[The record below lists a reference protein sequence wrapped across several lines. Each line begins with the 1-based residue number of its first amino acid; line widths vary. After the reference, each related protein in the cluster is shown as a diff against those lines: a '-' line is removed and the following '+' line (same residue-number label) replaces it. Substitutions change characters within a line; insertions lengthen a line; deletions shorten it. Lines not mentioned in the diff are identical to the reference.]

1 MRINRPHHNN
11 MQNRM
16 KKPVVPCEALRNGV
30 AALSYAAAATYGTG
44 KTIQYRSKDG
54 SYVST
59 ASFAEILK
67 EASFEDAS
75 MARAAAA
82 LSQAD
87 VPEQGVKT
95 ALIMLNALLELFYI
109 FKNETNDK
117 LSDDELLSF
126 MKKSFD
132 GDCFGSLELLAG
144 RDFSELRN
152 RLFKTGESEAEK
164 NETQANDGEEDA

>member
-1 MRINRPHHNN
+1 MEFGLSLF
-11 MQNRM
+11 QST
-16 KKPVVPCEALRNGV
+16 ALLQKAVNGV
-30 AALSYAAAATYGTG
+30 LKQNDTSRQYGLELSEKQARALVENLRDTG
-44 KTIQYRSKDG
+44 RIETDSSVMEKLIYTFCDSP
-54 SYVST
+54 YVSVGNY
-59 ASFAEILK
+59 
-67 EASFEDAS
+67 ED
-75 MARAAAA
+75 
-82 LSQAD
+82 
-87 VPEQGVKT
+87 
-95 ALIMLNALLELFYI
+95 MLNALLELFYI

>member
-1 MRINRPHHNN
+1 MEFGLSLF
-11 MQNRM
+11 QST
-16 KKPVVPCEALRNGV
+16 ALLQKAVNGV
-30 AALSYAAAATYGTG
+30 LKQNDTSRQYGLELSEKQARALVEILRDTG
-44 KTIQYRSKDG
+44 RIETDSSVMEKLIYTFCDSP
-54 SYVST
+54 YVSVGNY
-59 ASFAEILK
+59 
-67 EASFEDAS
+67 ED
-75 MARAAAA
+75 
-82 LSQAD
+82 
-87 VPEQGVKT
+87 
-95 ALIMLNALLELFYI
+95 MLNALLELFYI